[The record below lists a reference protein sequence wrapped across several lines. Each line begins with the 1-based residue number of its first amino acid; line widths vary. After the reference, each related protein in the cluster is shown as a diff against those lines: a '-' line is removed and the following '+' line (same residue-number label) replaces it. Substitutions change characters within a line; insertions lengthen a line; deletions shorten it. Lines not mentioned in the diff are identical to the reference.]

1 MKKIKNVKP
10 ATIIL
15 LAILLI
21 YTIVSFY
28 KLGDNSNPQTYPSMK
43 KSEQVIFEIESNQVP
58 DKIMLYSGYAES
70 NISIFY
76 TDDYKNYDK
85 YVYDTYLNLD
95 YSNVFRW
102 IKFSINYNGTK
113 SKYIMLESNLDTTA
127 IGEIKLYDADEKEIP
142 IKAINENSDKLIDEQ
157 ECVPEA
163 YSIENSSYFDEIYF
177 PRAAYEIL
185 NKFEELLKNKNK

>member
-85 YVYDTYLNLD
+85 YVYDTYLN
-95 YSNVFRW
+95 
-102 IKFSINYNGTK
+102 
-113 SKYIMLESNLDTTA
+113 
-127 IGEIKLYDADEKEIP
+127 
-142 IKAINENSDKLIDEQ
+142 
-157 ECVPEA
+157 
-163 YSIENSSYFDEIYF
+163 
-177 PRAAYEIL
+177 
-185 NKFEELLKNKNK
+185 

>member
-58 DKIMLYSGYAES
+58 DIIINIAIITTNHQIFLYFTRMITKIM
-70 NISIFY
+70 
-76 TDDYKNYDK
+76 
-85 YVYDTYLNLD
+85 
-95 YSNVFRW
+95 
-102 IKFSINYNGTK
+102 INMFM
-113 SKYIMLESNLDTTA
+113 IH
-127 IGEIKLYDADEKEIP
+127 I
-142 IKAINENSDKLIDEQ
+142 
-157 ECVPEA
+157 
-163 YSIENSSYFDEIYF
+163 
-177 PRAAYEIL
+177 
-185 NKFEELLKNKNK
+185 

>member
-157 ECVPEA
+157 ECVP
-163 YSIENSSYFDEIYF
+163 
-177 PRAAYEIL
+177 
-185 NKFEELLKNKNK
+185 